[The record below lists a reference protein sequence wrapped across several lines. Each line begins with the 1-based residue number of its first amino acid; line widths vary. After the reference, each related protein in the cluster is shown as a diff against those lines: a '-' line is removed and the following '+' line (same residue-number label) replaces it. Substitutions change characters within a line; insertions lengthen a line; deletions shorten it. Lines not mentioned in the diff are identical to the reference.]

1 MPAGLTAGLGWIKHL
16 VLLIDDR
23 ATSKKLAYSRD
34 QGTAMPKS
42 TEDAVAAVEPRRI
55 DALIASD
62 INVRDDFIDKP
73 CIHVASNGTARI
85 KAVFLG
91 QVATREVSFDLLEI
105 DENHITFGE
114 TAVVAGTYRDI
125 VGMRRKP
132 TPPEARAAPA
142 RVCEPW
148 RKLEARGASGYGDR
162 APVNLRHAPIF
173 RAWFLK
179 SVKKL
184 PKTLCQT

>member
-1 MPAGLTAGLGWIKHL
+1 MLAGLPDGLGWIKHR

-23 ATSKKLAYSRD
+23 ATSKKLTYCRD

-42 TEDAVAAVEPRRI
+42 TENAVAAVAPRRI

-62 INVRDDFIDKP
+62 INVRDEIIDKP
-73 CIHVASNGTARI
+73 CIHVASNGTART
-85 KAVFLG
+85 KAVFRE

-132 TPPEARAAPA
+132 TPLKHARHLRVYVNRGESWKLVAPQA
-142 RVCEPW
+142 TEIGPR
-148 RKLEARGASGYGDR
+148 S
-162 APVNLRHAPIF
+162 
-173 RAWFLK
+173 
-179 SVKKL
+179 
-184 PKTLCQT
+184 T